1 MEQITI
7 SPATAL
13 ADGCSASLSTI
24 YQEEWTHSDGARN
37 TITDYEISASAATG
51 WRFKGFSWKQRRKE
65 TGVLESDVVKEW
77 SVDATQ
83 ANSNPYHDS
92 SDRSMGSLSDYFADY
107 RGTFWEQYWSTVT
120 WTCYDFVA
128 TFERIEGYLSVDV
141 IVAPPG
147 MYAAGCRVSGGREV
161 HAAVGS
167 QANFTLSANPA
178 PGYRFVRWQC
188 TYDNT
193 GSPSMVGQTWT
204 ENPLQLSLSVT
215 EARKIFIDGYF
226 VGNGILYGSGGGILY
241 GSNGTIIRAG

>member
-13 ADGCSASLSTI
+13 AEGCSASLSTI
-24 YQEEWTHSDGARN
+24 YLDEWTDSYGARN

-51 WRFKGFSWKQRRKE
+51 WRFTGFSWKQRRKE
-65 TGVLESDVVKEW
+65 TGVLESDVVKDW

-92 SDRSMGSLSDYFADY
+92 SDRSPGILSDYFQDL
-107 RGTFWEQYWSTVT
+107 RGTFLEEYWSTIT

-128 TFERIEGYLSVDV
+128 TFERVEGYFEVSVS
-141 IVAPPG
+141 VAPSV

-167 QANFTLSANPA
+167 QANFTLSASPA
-178 PGYRFVRWQC
+178 SGYRFVRWQC

-204 ENPLQLSLSVT
+204 ENPLQLSFRVA
-215 EARKIFIDGYF
+215 EARQIVIDGYF

-241 GSNGTIIRAG
+241 GRNGTIIRGG